1 MKEFISVNKR
11 KIYTVLFLIS
21 LLVYYKVY
29 WFLYSI
35 IVSQF
40 SLPIGTLSIIDFIFM
55 FLFLLSA
62 VPCSEL
68 LKRGILKFW
77 KCKKLYISRNKK
89 DHLSVELQLK
99 WKVRGCFI
107 Y

>member
-40 SLPIGTLSIIDFIFM
+40 SLLIGTLSIIDFIFM

-68 LKRGILKFW
+68 LKRGILKF
-77 KCKKLYISRNKK
+77 L
-89 DHLSVELQLK
+89 EM
-99 WKVRGCFI
+99 
-107 Y
+107 

>member
-11 KIYTVLFLIS
+11 KIHVLLFCIS
-21 LLVYYKVY
+21 LFVYYKVY

-40 SLPIGTLSIIDFIFM
+40 SMPIGLLSVIDFILIF
-55 FLFLLSA
+55 FFLLSA

-68 LKRGILKFW
+68 LKRGILKF
-77 KCKKLYISRNKK
+77 L
-89 DHLSVELQLK
+89 ET
-99 WKVRGCFI
+99 
-107 Y
+107 

>member
-11 KIYTVLFLIS
+11 KIHVLLFFIS
-21 LLVYYKVY
+21 LFVYDKVY

-40 SLPIGTLSIIDFIFM
+40 SMPIELLSVIDFIFI
-55 FLFLLSA
+55 FFFLLSA

-68 LKRGILKFW
+68 LKRGVLKF
-77 KCKKLYISRNKK
+77 L
-89 DHLSVELQLK
+89 ET
-99 WKVRGCFI
+99 
-107 Y
+107 

>member
-55 FLFLLSA
+55 FLFLLLA

-68 LKRGILKFW
+68 LKRGILKF
-77 KCKKLYISRNKK
+77 L
-89 DHLSVELQLK
+89 EM
-99 WKVRGCFI
+99 
-107 Y
+107 

>member
-1 MKEFISVNKR
+1 MKEFIFINKR

-68 LKRGILKFW
+68 LKRGILKF
-77 KCKKLYISRNKK
+77 L
-89 DHLSVELQLK
+89 EM
-99 WKVRGCFI
+99 
-107 Y
+107 

>member
-21 LLVYYKVY
+21 LLVYYNVY

-68 LKRGILKFW
+68 LKRGILKF
-77 KCKKLYISRNKK
+77 L
-89 DHLSVELQLK
+89 EM
-99 WKVRGCFI
+99 
-107 Y
+107 

>member
-1 MKEFISVNKR
+1 MKEFISINKR

-68 LKRGILKFW
+68 LKRGILKF
-77 KCKKLYISRNKK
+77 L
-89 DHLSVELQLK
+89 EM
-99 WKVRGCFI
+99 
-107 Y
+107 

>member
-55 FLFLLSA
+55 FFSFSRQCH
-62 VPCSEL
+62 VQNCQSE
-68 LKRGILKFW
+68 
-77 KCKKLYISRNKK
+77 
-89 DHLSVELQLK
+89 EL
-99 WKVRGCFI
+99 
-107 Y
+107 

>member
-11 KIYTVLFLIS
+11 KIHVLLFFIS
-21 LLVYYKVY
+21 LFVYYKVY

-40 SLPIGTLSIIDFIFM
+40 SMPIELLSVIDFILIF
-55 FLFLLSA
+55 FFLLSA

-68 LKRGILKFW
+68 LKRGILKF
-77 KCKKLYISRNKK
+77 L
-89 DHLSVELQLK
+89 ET
-99 WKVRGCFI
+99 
-107 Y
+107 

>member
-40 SLPIGTLSIIDFIFM
+40 SLTIGTLSIIDFIFM

-68 LKRGILKFW
+68 LKRGILKF
-77 KCKKLYISRNKK
+77 L
-89 DHLSVELQLK
+89 EM
-99 WKVRGCFI
+99 
-107 Y
+107 

>member
-11 KIYTVLFLIS
+11 KIHVLLFFIS
-21 LLVYYKVY
+21 LFVYDKVY

-40 SLPIGTLSIIDFIFM
+40 SMPIELLSVIDFILIF
-55 FLFLLSA
+55 FFLLSA

-68 LKRGILKFW
+68 LKRGVLKF
-77 KCKKLYISRNKK
+77 L
-89 DHLSVELQLK
+89 ET
-99 WKVRGCFI
+99 
-107 Y
+107 

>member
-68 LKRGILKFW
+68 LKRGILKF
-77 KCKKLYISRNKK
+77 L
-89 DHLSVELQLK
+89 EM
-99 WKVRGCFI
+99 
-107 Y
+107 

>member
-1 MKEFISVNKR
+1 MKEFISVNNR

-68 LKRGILKFW
+68 LKRGILKF
-77 KCKKLYISRNKK
+77 L
-89 DHLSVELQLK
+89 EM
-99 WKVRGCFI
+99 
-107 Y
+107 

>member
-1 MKEFISVNKR
+1 MKEFISVHKR

-68 LKRGILKFW
+68 LKRGILKF
-77 KCKKLYISRNKK
+77 L
-89 DHLSVELQLK
+89 EM
-99 WKVRGCFI
+99 
-107 Y
+107 

>member
-11 KIYTVLFLIS
+11 KIHVLLFFIS
-21 LLVYYKVY
+21 LFVYYKVY

-40 SLPIGTLSIIDFIFM
+40 SMHIELLSVIDFILIF
-55 FLFLLSA
+55 FFLLSA

-68 LKRGILKFW
+68 LKRGILKF
-77 KCKKLYISRNKK
+77 LEI
-89 DHLSVELQLK
+89 
-99 WKVRGCFI
+99 
-107 Y
+107 